1 MYELPRKGRNENKGR
16 SGGTQESLDKK
27 RGGEPAAYE
36 VYGADFL
43 AGSATASL
51 AAGWVLTA
59 APPSPL
65 RNRLTDTCWAV
76 GVHSR
81 SRVPRR
87 LYSAPMGPV

>member
-27 RGGEPAAYE
+27 RGGEPAAYD

-59 APPSPL
+59 GNGFFHILDRA
-65 RNRLTDTCWAV
+65 RGRQ
-76 GVHSR
+76 
-81 SRVPRR
+81 
-87 LYSAPMGPV
+87 